1 VQGQGYPPRHRRTW
15 IRSLRWVLVAG
26 SLALAGVLLYRHDYI
41 IGFLIGGL
49 ALVRVIYLVGTSRR
63 AVYAGRPYG
72 TPPGE
77 PGHAGPVRGALRE
90 LARKELVVAASQI
103 GLDANQMRRAFKEG
117 RSIAELAAGAG
128 VALESIV
135 RAMVADATRAID
147 QKVAA
152 GQMDERVADRTK
164 ARLPVWAGRLVNFHK
179 GDLVRSSPK

>member
-1 VQGQGYPPRHRRTW
+1 VQGQGDPTRHRRTW

-63 AVYAGRPYG
+63 AVYARRPYG
-72 TPPGE
+72 QRPGE
-77 PGHAGPVRGALRE
+77 RGLAEPVRSALRE
-90 LARKELVVAASQI
+90 LARQELVVAARQI
-103 GLDANQMRRAFKEG
+103 GLDANQLRHAFQEG

-128 VALESIV
+128 VALEPIV
-135 RAMVADATRAID
+135 RVIVADATRAID

-152 GQMDERVADRTK
+152 GQMNEQVADRAK
-164 ARLPVWAGRLVNFHK
+164 ARLPVWAARLVNFRK
-179 GDLVRSSPK
+179 GIRSLPR